1 MQHQPKISLGL
12 VFVDSEGTRDD
23 SGEQAPREIPRHLK
37 YSFPASFAMADNESS
52 DDDSMSLES
61 ESIDST

>member
-1 MQHQPKISLGL
+1 MISLGL

-23 SGEQAPREIPRHLK
+23 SGEQAPREIPRHSK
-37 YSFPASFAMADNESS
+37 YSFPTSFAMADDESS